1 MTMAN
6 ENVVLGLGEL
16 GITTDVATTL
26 VCLGLG
32 SCVAVSAYD
41 PTAKVAG
48 MAHVVLPSRGS
59 REDDGQA
66 KYADT
71 GIPRLFKE
79 MENQGATKSRL
90 IVKLVGGAQMSSAPG
105 LDSMFMIG
113 DKNVEAAK
121 EILSGMGIAIRAMET
136 GGRRGRTARMSVA
149 TGKLMVTSVGGEGK
163 EL

>member
-1 MTMAN
+1 MTMLN
-6 ENVVLGLGEL
+6 ENLVLGLGEL
-16 GITTDVATTL
+16 GVTTDADSTL

-48 MAHVVLPSRGS
+48 MAHIVLPGRSGRD
-59 REDDGQA
+59 DDGGA

-71 GIPRLFKE
+71 GIPRLFDQ
-79 MENQGATKSRL
+79 MEKNGAKRSRL
-90 IVKLVGGAQMSSAPG
+90 IVKLVGGAQMSAAPG

-113 DKNVEAAK
+113 EKNVEAAQK
-121 EILSGMGIAIRAMET
+121 ILGDLGIAIRATET

-149 TGKLMVTSVGGEGK
+149 TGKLLVTSVGGEGK

>member
-1 MTMAN
+1 MTMVK

-16 GITTDVATTL
+16 GITSDLDTTL

-41 PTAKVAG
+41 PTTKVAG
-48 MAHVVLPSRGS
+48 MAHIVLPSKGT

-79 MENQGATKSRL
+79 MEKQGATKSRL

-113 DKNVEAAK
+113 NKNVEAVQ
-121 EILSGMGIAIRAMET
+121 EILTNMGIAVRATET

-149 TGKLMVTSVGGEGK
+149 TGKLVVTSVGGEGK